1 MNFRKL
7 LLVVALVVA
16 IFTSAVEA
24 RRAKKVGRGGK
35 KLTLIKG
42 KKDTGG
48 GSGGKAPGAKKN
60 GECCYVRADIANAYC
75 LEGGQFHNNDVMF
88 KVAAGWY
95 DMDKATFAQCK
106 SIVKNELCGG
116 LRSDAGGILSV
127 GGSAGG

>member
-24 RRAKKVGRGGK
+24 RAKKAGR
-35 KLTLIKG
+35 
-42 KKDTGG
+42 G
-48 GSGGKAPGAKKN
+48 GSGGKAPGGAKKN

-75 LEGGQFHNNDVMF
+75 LEGGQFHNNDLMF
-88 KVAAGWY
+88 KLAAGWN